1 MGFVT
6 VTAPQAASA
15 PAVNPPNV
23 DNEAIVEDV
32 EDVET
37 DWDAEHAA
45 TAAGEAG
52 AGL

>member
-23 DNEAIVEDV
+23 DNEDIVE
-32 EDVET
+32 EVET
-37 DWDAEHAA
+37 DWDVEHAA